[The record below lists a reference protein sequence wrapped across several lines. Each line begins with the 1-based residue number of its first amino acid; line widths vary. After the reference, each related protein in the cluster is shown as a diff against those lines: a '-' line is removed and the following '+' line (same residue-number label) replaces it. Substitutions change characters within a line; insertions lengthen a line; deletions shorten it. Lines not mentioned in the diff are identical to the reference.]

1 LISAGS
7 IPLVKDLLVPA
18 SAPRFASIFQ
28 ALTGNLPYPWQEALF
43 LSLLAD
49 FFPGNINL
57 PTGSGKTSIMAVWL
71 AALAQQASDSRRD
84 TSIPRRLVWVVDRRV
99 VVDQATDEAEQI
111 RTRLRDESNS
121 TIQWLRTAL
130 SFLSNDHHSAL
141 GISTL
146 RGEREDNQEWS
157 REPSRPAIIVGSVD
171 MIGSRL
177 LFSGY
182 GDGLYSSSQHAGLL
196 GHDALIVNDE
206 AHLTPAF
213 AALLRELE
221 AMQPQPLKPFRTMR
235 LSATHT
241 GPECWPESLNRDRLD
256 ARFRKSFEASK
267 GLNIQVV
274 PASKIE
280 AAILESATEQSRART
295 LIFVREPEKAKRFAG
310 NLAKK
315 TGQTDRILTLTGTMR
330 GFERDRMVKTEAFR
344 AFARPELPS
353 ESWWLVATSA
363 GEVGINISADRLI
376 TDLDTLDHLLQRFG
390 RLNRFGE
397 TEGIAY
403 LLLSEAEEK
412 TDGKDDRKRRNRA
425 ALEFL
430 RELPKRQDGLYDI
443 SPGTLFGR
451 DLHQIALSD
460 IPLKAPLHNWHIDV
474 WSQTSLATHPA
485 RPAVDSWLHGKQD
498 DIPETY
504 VAWRGDVQYLL
515 SEDIDPDD
523 RKEVLQKYRLLA
535 HELLREPTT
544 QLIAK
549 LETLAQDSRT
559 NAKFLIVKRD
569 GGIEIGSIREF
580 GSIKSDAERRLAAAR
595 VAFCKILFPPGCGT
609 LVKGMFSPE
618 WTQCD
623 DEGLSS
629 PDAHA
634 GKDPYDVSG
643 CLVAREL
650 GEIDDTHRASF
661 KGTQLDSGEW
671 SLERFGGIPRLQ
683 YVPLTLKDLAL
694 PTLRGFASHHQWRF
708 LLKVPLNPPEG
719 ASDDRSVALLYFGKA
734 RDKKL
739 STEVYPL
746 HDHLC
751 EVAQYAKALAIGI
764 GLPQQIASALELAG
778 KFHDLG
784 KGEMIW
790 QKAAGNLSNDGS
802 LSAGTAVAKSIKPMR
817 GRDLN
822 GFRHELA
829 SLRHIE
835 PHFDEQHVPPELRE
849 LVLHLVAAHHGH
861 SRPCFSGRAYDRNQ
875 LAKSEALALAAA
887 QRFASLQSQYG
898 AWGLAYLEA
907 ILKSA
912 DGLASGNRE
921 DPTYA

>member
-1 LISAGS
+1 M
-7 IPLVKDLLVPA
+7 VKDLLVSHPVTC
-18 SAPRFASIFQ
+18 FASVFQ
-28 ALTGNLPYPWQEALF
+28 ALTGNPPYPWQEALF
-43 LSLLAD
+43 LNLLAGS
-49 FFPGNINL
+49 FPENINL

-71 AALAQQASDSRRD
+71 AALAQQASESRHD

-99 VVDQATDEAEQI
+99 VVDQATDEAEQM
-111 RTRLRDESNS
+111 RTRLRDESS
-121 TIQWLRTAL
+121 SAIQWLRTAL
-130 SFLSNDHHSAL
+130 SFLSSDQHSAL

-146 RGEREDNQEWS
+146 RGEREDNREWS
-157 REPSRPAIIVGSVD
+157 REPSRPAIVVGTVD

-182 GDGLYSSSQHAGLL
+182 GDGRYSSSQHAGLL

-213 AALLRELE
+213 AGLLEELE
-221 AMQPQPLKPFRTMR
+221 AMQPRQLKPFRTMR

-241 GPECWPESLNRDRLD
+241 GSECWPESLNRDRLD

-280 AAILESATEQSRART
+280 AAILESATEQSCSRT

-310 NLAKK
+310 NLAKR
-315 TGQTDRILTLTGTMR
+315 TGRPDRILTLTGTMR
-330 GFERDRMVKTEAFR
+330 GFERDRMVETEAFK

-353 ESWWLVATSA
+353 ESCWLVATSA

-397 TEGIAY
+397 TEGIAH
-403 LLLSEAEEK
+403 LLLSEADEK
-412 TDGKDDRKRRNRA
+412 ADGKDDRRRRSRA

-430 RELPKRQDGLYDI
+430 RELPKRQDGSYDI
-443 SPGTLFGR
+443 SPSTLFGR
-451 DLHQIALSD
+451 DLPKIALSD
-460 IPLKAPLHNWHIDV
+460 IPLKAPLHAWHIDV
-474 WSQTSLATHPA
+474 WSQTSLGMHPA
-485 RPAVDSWLHGKQD
+485 RPAVDPWLHGKED

-504 VAWRGDVQYLL
+504 VAWREDVQYLL
-515 SEDIDPDD
+515 SEDIDSDD

-544 QLIAK
+544 QLITK
-549 LETLAQDSRT
+549 LETLARDSKANT
-559 NAKFLIVKRD
+559 EFLIVNRD
-569 GGIEIGSIREF
+569 GSIDVGIIREF
-580 GSIKSDAERRLAAAR
+580 ASITSDAERRLAAAR
-595 VAFCKILFPPGCGT
+595 IAFCKILLPPGCGR

-629 PDAHA
+629 ADAQVE
-634 GKDPYDVSG
+634 KDPYDVSG

-650 GEIDDTHRASF
+650 GEIEDTHRASF

-683 YVPLTLKDLAL
+683 YIPEILKDL
-694 PTLRGFASHHQWRF
+694 TLRTLYEFAGNHRWRF
-708 LLKVPLNPPEG
+708 LLKIPLNSTEG
-719 ASDDRSVALLYFGKA
+719 ASDARPVALLYFGKA

-746 HDHLC
+746 DDHLC
-751 EVAQYAKALAIGI
+751 EVARFAKALAIGI

-784 KGEMIW
+784 KGEVIW
-790 QKAAGNLSNDGS
+790 QKAAGNFSNDGS
-802 LSAGTAVAKSIKPMR
+802 LSTGTAVAKSIKPMR

-835 PHFDEQHVPPELRE
+835 AHFEEQHVPVELRE

-861 SRPCFSGRAYDRNQ
+861 SRPCFSARAYDRNY

-887 QRFASLQSQYG
+887 RRFASLQSQFG
-898 AWGLAYLEA
+898 PWGLAYLEA

-912 DGLASGNRE
+912 DGLASGNHE